1 MTDMSIN
8 SGSTPAPLGVG
19 SIIGESF
26 KILFGNLIAVMLLC
40 VAPILLSLLI
50 SGVSIGWSLTLGG
63 AAVGGVSAPPG
74 PGAFAVSTILNLV
87 ITGILT
93 ALVVQ
98 LAYDAKLGR
107 PTRLGSYFGPALRA
121 AIPIAVLSLVASLLV
136 GVALIALIIPG
147 LWVYA
152 VFSVMAPAVTLE
164 EGVGFKG
171 LGRSAALTKGYRWPI
186 IGAIILAG
194 IAMALFL
201 FAVGLVVDLAAAA
214 TGGGLILPLVL
225 YALLTTISSGFSG
238 ILVSLIYA
246 RLREIKEGVGLDQIV
261 SVFE

>member
-1 MTDMSIN
+1 MTDMSIS

-19 SIIGESF
+19 SIIGEAIS
-26 KILFGNLIAVMLLC
+26 ILFSKLFAVMLVC
-40 VAPILLSLLI
+40 VAPILLSLVI
-50 SGVSIGWSLTLGG
+50 SGVMIGWSATLGG
-63 AAVGGVSAPPG
+63 AAVGDVAAPPS
-74 PGAFAVSTILNLV
+74 PGAIAISTILNLV
-87 ITGILT
+87 INGILT
-93 ALVVQ
+93 ALIVQ

-121 AIPIAVLSLVASLLV
+121 AVPIAILSLVAGLLF
-136 GVALIALIIPG
+136 GVAMIALIVPG

-164 EGVGFKG
+164 KGVGFKG

-186 IGAIILAG
+186 VGAMILAG
-194 IAMALFL
+194 IVMMLFL
-201 FAVGLVVDLAAAA
+201 FAVGLVVGLVAAA
-214 TGGGLILPLVL
+214 TGGGLLLPLVL
-225 YALLTTISSGFSG
+225 YALLTTLSSGFAG
-238 ILVSLIYA
+238 ILISLIYA